1 MYLKLQGSIMM
12 KTDKYNQIFIRCCYG
27 YVVSGMAV
35 LVIGAILPS
44 IIKEAGISYLAAGS
58 LLSAMAIGNLSSSFL
73 FPILAS
79 WIGRKRAIFLI
90 TLLSPICLFLLI
102 LLPPFPVMYGA
113 ILIYGLVRGCI
124 TILNNS
130 AVNDIYG
137 QNATG
142 KLNLLHCSFA
152 IGAFIAPFMTAVLMR
167 FGFNW
172 RDILYVILFLA
183 ALTALSYGTMDEALL
198 NTSSSGSKKA
208 DSGKE
213 TGNKAFLKSFS
224 FYCIAFILF
233 FYLGVE
239 NCING
244 WFITYLQNTGVMSP
258 GYATTLVSVTWLVIM
273 AGRLICAALSKRLE
287 KSTIILILALGS
299 GICLFLLITIK
310 SLPMITVALL
320 GLGLFLSGIYP
331 TCIANAGIYI
341 KGSTVGMSLLTAI
354 SAAGGIITPQLVGAA
369 ADQIGIVAAISIL
382 SFNIVFVIILAVIN
396 FRGRH
401 KNNALT

>member
-1 MYLKLQGSIMM
+1 M

-27 YVVSGMAV
+27 YAVSGMAV

-44 IIKEAGISYLAAGS
+44 IIKEAGISFLAAGS
-58 LLSAMAIGNLSSSFL
+58 LLSGMAIGNLSSSFL
-73 FPILAS
+73 FPILVS
-79 WIGRKRAIFLI
+79 WIGRKRAIFFI
-90 TLLSPICLFLLI
+90 TLLSPVCLFLLI

-113 ILIYGLVRGCI
+113 MLIYGLVRGCI

-137 QNATG
+137 KKATG

-152 IGAFIAPFMTAVLMR
+152 IGAFLAPFMTAVLMR
-167 FGFNW
+167 FGFDW
-172 RDILYVILFLA
+172 RAVLYVILILA
-183 ALTALSYGTMDEALL
+183 ATTAISYGTMDEALL
-198 NTSSSGSKKA
+198 NTKTSGSKKT

-213 TGNKAFLKSFS
+213 AGNKVFLKSFS
-224 FYCIAFILF
+224 FYCVAFILF

-244 WFITYLQNTGVMSP
+244 WFITYLQNTGVISP
-258 GYATTLVSVTWLVIM
+258 GYATTLVSFTWLVIM

-299 GICLFLLITIK
+299 AVCFFLLITIK
-310 SLPMITVALL
+310 SLPMITIALL
-320 GLGLFLSGIYP
+320 GLGFFLSGIYP

-354 SAAGGIITPQLVGAA
+354 SAVGGIITPQFVGAA
-369 ADQIGIVAAISIL
+369 ADKIGIVAAISIL
-382 SFNIVFVIILAVIN
+382 SVNVVFVIILAFIN
-396 FRGRH
+396 FKG
-401 KNNALT
+401 KNKNIVQTQS

>member
-1 MYLKLQGSIMM
+1 M

-27 YVVSGMAV
+27 YAVSGMAV

-44 IIKEAGISYLAAGS
+44 IIKEAGISFLAAGS
-58 LLSAMAIGNLSSSFL
+58 LLSGMAIGNLSSSFL
-73 FPILAS
+73 FPILVS
-79 WIGRKRAIFLI
+79 WIGRKRAIFFI
-90 TLLSPICLFLLI
+90 TLLSPVCLFLLI

-113 ILIYGLVRGCI
+113 MLIYGLVRGCI
-124 TILNNS
+124 TILNNA

-137 QNATG
+137 QKATG

-152 IGAFIAPFMTAVLMR
+152 IGAFLAPFMTAVLMR
-167 FGFNW
+167 FGFDW
-172 RDILYVILFLA
+172 RAVLYVILFLA
-183 ALTALSYGTMDEALL
+183 ATTAISYGTMDEALL
-198 NTSSSGSKKA
+198 NTKSSGSKRTN
-208 DSGKE
+208 SGND

-224 FYCIAFILF
+224 FYCVAFILF

-258 GYATTLVSVTWLVIM
+258 GYATTLVSFTWLVIM

-299 GICLFLLITIK
+299 ALCFFLLITIK
-310 SLPMITVALL
+310 SLPMITIALL
-320 GLGLFLSGIYP
+320 GLGFFLSGIYP
-331 TCIANAGIYI
+331 TCIANAGIFI

-354 SAAGGIITPQLVGAA
+354 SAVGGIITPQLVGAA
-369 ADQIGIVAAISIL
+369 ADKIGIVAAVSIL
-382 SFNIVFVIILAVIN
+382 SVNVVFVIILAFIN
-396 FRGRH
+396 FKG
-401 KNNALT
+401 KNKNIVQTQS